1 MSILRLLFYSIVILL
16 AILVGIVDSA
26 VCQVFR
32 TDLNLYENV
41 QDRFEFYSSKDG
53 IDIFTLDINGFAKR
67 VNKISE
73 NEFVVDNVSQVKA
86 GTPVAIYYIAD
97 DIESG
102 ADVRFSIKHDNRIRE
117 YQSQGLLLDV
127 GPLPN
132 VTDTLSFGTVG
143 VLDTH
148 RVGFN
153 IVSDSLKEKSEIWIA
168 FNSNFSVLDID
179 VNTVVYSDD
188 DSNNDGNEP
197 TVDTIDVIIQT
208 LIVKL
213 DDGSPAAAN
222 SRINISFYPVRNDAD
237 AGDYIVTVMVVDST
251 GSIIYSPTASSV
263 FTISPDV
270 LDYIQ
275 VTPGA
280 DLDVPSD
287 SIVVFTAAGYDQ
299 YNNVI
304 SGLSYSWS
312 LTVDSCGLLNDGI
325 FRANKLGECY
335 ITATSSSMIDSSG
348 LITVTHGAFNQF
360 GFTGYP
366 SQVEAGGNFSQCTVT
381 AYDLNNNIIY
391 DFDDSVYFFSSDD
404 TAYIAYDENNLY
416 HFTAADSGQHQFD
429 SGDFILRRSGSQ
441 TISVTNDNDT
451 TTSDPITVT
460 SASIDTFEF
469 QNVGNQNAGVPFTL
483 AIVNAVDEFGNL
495 VSSGNAVIS
504 AYSGGGN
511 SPGGVPPIY
520 TNIMINNGTGSAEQT
535 MTNAVPTVLKGNVS
549 GKIAYTNSFGVSP
562 GVAGNLGL
570 TNYPYTITV
579 GACRYRY
586 NCFCRYSLHV

>member
-132 VTDTLSFGTVG
+132 VTDTLSFGIVG

-237 AGDYIVTVMVVDST
+237 AGDYIVTVMVVDL
-251 GSIIYSPTASSV
+251 PM
-263 FTISPDV
+263 
-270 LDYIQ
+270 
-275 VTPGA
+275 
-280 DLDVPSD
+280 
-287 SIVVFTAAGYDQ
+287 
-299 YNNVI
+299 
-304 SGLSYSWS
+304 S
-312 LTVDSCGLLNDGI
+312 LII
-325 FRANKLGECY
+325 FR
-335 ITATSSSMIDSSG
+335 
-348 LITVTHGAFNQF
+348 
-360 GFTGYP
+360 
-366 SQVEAGGNFSQCTVT
+366 
-381 AYDLNNNIIY
+381 
-391 DFDDSVYFFSSDD
+391 
-404 TAYIAYDENNLY
+404 
-416 HFTAADSGQHQFD
+416 
-429 SGDFILRRSGSQ
+429 
-441 TISVTNDNDT
+441 
-451 TTSDPITVT
+451 
-460 SASIDTFEF
+460 
-469 QNVGNQNAGVPFTL
+469 
-483 AIVNAVDEFGNL
+483 
-495 VSSGNAVIS
+495 
-504 AYSGGGN
+504 
-511 SPGGVPPIY
+511 
-520 TNIMINNGTGSAEQT
+520 
-535 MTNAVPTVLKGNVS
+535 
-549 GKIAYTNSFGVSP
+549 
-562 GVAGNLGL
+562 
-570 TNYPYTITV
+570 
-579 GACRYRY
+579 
-586 NCFCRYSLHV
+586 